1 VTDEV
6 DLQGITVLG
15 VDDTPD
21 NLDLLEDFL
30 DGAVWNFLRARSGEE
45 CIRLALDPGADVI
58 LLDLNMPNMN
68 GLSVIRSLRAIRQLQ
83 QIPVILQTAY
93 ASRENVLAASRLG
106 CTHILTK
113 PLSRDRLL
121 HEIREALAQC
131 PRQAADETARH
142 DAPDPRMIAHTA
154 RQTLEFVQNARLADN
169 ADAAPTVETVHD
181 LISGETILGER
192 LVRVANSPAYAGR
205 NRVRT
210 VLQAVVRLGVVETRR
225 LIRKASDRML
235 QGVDS
240 DRTMKSLDLLESITR
255 LFPERAATEEGLLG
269 LLEELGRAAP
279 PADAQSPEP
288 APPGAS

>member
-1 VTDEV
+1 MTDEV

-106 CTHILTK
+106 T
-113 PLSRDRLL
+113 P
-121 HEIREALAQC
+121 
-131 PRQAADETARH
+131 
-142 DAPDPRMIAHTA
+142 
-154 RQTLEFVQNARLADN
+154 
-169 ADAAPTVETVHD
+169 
-181 LISGETILGER
+181 
-192 LVRVANSPAYAGR
+192 
-205 NRVRT
+205 
-210 VLQAVVRLGVVETRR
+210 R
-225 LIRKASDRML
+225 LIDN
-235 QGVDS
+235 
-240 DRTMKSLDLLESITR
+240 LEIQ
-255 LFPERAATEEGLLG
+255 LP
-269 LLEELGRAAP
+269 
-279 PADAQSPEP
+279 
-288 APPGAS
+288 